1 MNGSRGYDLVM
12 LVKVSF
18 LAFHEIV
25 EISSAVRRK
34 GPPGSKSRLTTT
46 VHGCPRF
53 ANAYLGQASR
63 AKPLLVLRQCSSRP
77 PPKGRAA
84 LRCSASTRVLSSNA
98 YKAVA
103 EGADVRQTASP
114 STSVQMTSLVAAISP
129 VFRGPRCIRRV
140 HPDLLELPRV
150 LT

>member
-1 MNGSRGYDLVM
+1 MRTW
-12 LVKVSF
+12 VKQAGRSPS
-18 LAFHEIV
+18 L
-25 EISSAVRRK
+25 S
-34 GPPGSKSRLTTT
+34 
-46 VHGCPRF
+46 F
-53 ANAYLGQASR
+53 ANVPADLHKKEGPRSGAQ
-63 AKPLLVLRQCSSRP
+63 LLP
-77 PPKGRAA
+77 
-84 LRCSASTRVLSSNA
+84 RVLSSNA

-114 STSVQMTSLVAAISP
+114 STSVQMTSLVAVISP